1 MGQNAFGQPVRRKE
15 DHSLLTGR
23 GRFVDDHRPEGLLHA
38 WMVRSPHAHARIRSI
53 DAAQALAVD
62 GVAAVL
68 TGADLAADGV
78 GGIPCTYQPPWP
90 AGTGPSRPNVLP
102 AWPALARDTVRYV
115 GDGVAMVLAGT
126 AEQAR
131 EAAELV
137 AIDWEPLPAA
147 VDPVAALAPDA
158 PLVHAGTADNICFV
172 WETGNGPATDAAFA
186 AAHRVVTLDV
196 VNNRIVVAAM
206 ETRGA
211 VGEWIDGRYVLT
223 TASQMPHQLKE
234 QLASDVLH
242 VPEEAIR
249 VVVRDVGGGFGIK
262 NSLYPEQILVL
273 WAARRLGRP
282 VKWIGDRADAFLT
295 DAHARDNR
303 TRGELALDA
312 DGRFLALRVTT
323 TANIGAYIAN
333 KGLLSPTLNAP
344 ALVGA
349 YATPAIHLRVTGAF
363 THTVPTDVYRGAG
376 RPEAVYLVERLVDV
390 AAAELGVDR
399 IDLRRRNVIRP
410 AEIPY
415 RTPIWLTYDAGDFE
429 ENLNVAMPLVD
440 WAGFEAR
447 RAAAAA
453 RGRLRGIGL
462 SFYVERCAGASHE
475 DATLEVGAD
484 GRVTVL
490 VGTMANGQGH
500 VTAYAQIVAE
510 MLGLPIAAVDV
521 LQGDTDRVKHGQGTG
536 GSRSLVMGGSAVHG
550 ATRTVIEK
558 AKTIASHLLETA
570 EADIEFREG
579 VFSIVGTDRRIGFRD
594 VAAAA
599 HDPARL
605 PPGMAPGLDADHRFQ
620 VPGYTYPNGCH
631 VAEVEID
638 RETGKPEV
646 VGYTV
651 VHDFGRVLNPL
662 MLGGQVHGGVAQG
675 LGQALLEHTV
685 YDPDSGQLLSGSFM
699 DYCIPRADDVPEFR
713 LHVREDPAPANPL
726 GVKGA
731 GEAGCAGA
739 PPAIVNAVVDAL
751 KPFGVRHVDMPL
763 TPERLWRT
771 IHGRH

>member
-15 DHSLLTGR
+15 DQSLLTGR
-23 GRFVDDHRPEGLLHA
+23 GRFIDDYSPEGLAHA

-53 DAAQALAVD
+53 DIAEAAAAD
-62 GVAAVL
+62 GVVAVL
-68 TGADLAADGV
+68 TGADLLADGI

-90 AGTGPSRPNVLP
+90 AGTAPARPNLLP
-102 AWPALARDTVRYV
+102 AWPALAHDTVRYV
-115 GDGVAMVLAGT
+115 GDGVAMVV
-126 AEQAR
+126 AETIEAAR
-131 EAAELV
+131 SAAEL
-137 AIDWEPLPAA
+137 IQIEWDELPAV
-147 VDPVAALAPDA
+147 VDPEAARADDA
-158 PLVHAGTADNICFV
+158 PRVHADMPDNACFD
-172 WETGNGPATDAAFA
+172 WETGDGPATDRAFA
-186 AAHRVVTLDV
+186 AAARIVTLDV
-196 VNNRIVVAAM
+196 VNNRVVVASM

-211 VGEWIDGRYVLT
+211 TGEWVDGRYRLA

-234 QLASDVLH
+234 QLAKHVLH
-242 VPEEAIR
+242 VPEDDIH
-249 VVVRDVGGGFGIK
+249 VVVRDVGGSFGIK
-262 NSLYPEQILVL
+262 NSLYPEQILVM
-273 WAARRLGRP
+273 WAARRLERP

-303 TRGELALDA
+303 TRGELAVDA

-333 KGLLSPTLNAP
+333 KGLLSPTVNAP

-349 YATPAIHLRVTGAF
+349 YATPAIHLRVTGVF
-363 THTVPTDVYRGAG
+363 TNTVPTDVYRGAG

-390 AAAELGVDR
+390 AAAELGIDR
-399 IDLRRRNVIRP
+399 VALRRRNVIRP
-410 AEIPY
+410 AQIPY
-415 RTPIWLTYDAGDFE
+415 KTPIWLTYDAGDFE
-429 ENLNVAMPLVD
+429 ANLDTALPAVD
-440 WAGFEAR
+440 WDGFEAR
-447 RAAAAA
+447 RAAAKAA
-453 RGRLRGIGL
+453 GRLRGIGM

-475 DATLEVGAD
+475 DATLEVAPD

-510 MLGLPIAAVDV
+510 MLGLPIEHIDV
-521 LQGDTDRVKHGQGTG
+521 IQGDTDRVKHGQGTG

-550 ATRTVIEK
+550 ATRTVIDK
-558 AKTIASHLLETA
+558 ARAIASHLLETA
-570 EADIEFREG
+570 EVDIEFQEG
-579 VFSIVGTDRRIGFRD
+579 TFSIVGTDRRVSFRD

-605 PPGMAPGLDADHRFQ
+605 PPGTTPGLDADNRFK

-638 RETGKPEV
+638 PETGRPQV
-646 VGYTV
+646 VGYTI

-675 LGQALLEHTV
+675 LGQALFEHTV
-685 YDPDSGQLLSGSFM
+685 YDADSGQLLSGSFM
-699 DYCIPRADDVPEFR
+699 DYCIPRADDVPNFAF
-713 LHVREDPAPANPL
+713 HMREDPAPANPL

-751 KPFGVRHVDMPL
+751 KPLGIRHVDMPL

-771 IHGRH
+771 IHAR

>member
-15 DHSLLTGR
+15 DQSLLTGR
-23 GRFVDDHRPEGLLHA
+23 GRFVDDHRPDGLAHA
-38 WMVRSPHAHARIRSI
+38 WMVRSPHAHARILSI
-53 DAAQALAVD
+53 DTAEAAASE
-62 GVAAVL
+62 GVLAVL
-68 TGADLAADGV
+68 TGADLAADGI
-78 GGIPCTYQPPWP
+78 GGIPCTYEPPWP
-90 AGTGPSRPNVLP
+90 AGTGPARPNALP
-102 AWPALARDTVRYV
+102 AWPALAHDVAHYV
-115 GDGVAMVLAGT
+115 GDGVAMVV
-126 AEQAR
+126 AETP
-131 EAAELV
+131 EAARSAAERI
-137 AIDWEPLPAA
+137 AIEWEVLPAI
-147 VDPVAALAPDA
+147 VDPLAAAADGAP
-158 PLVHAGTADNICFV
+158 PVRAGLADNVCFT
-172 WETGNGPATDAAFA
+172 WETGDGAATEQAFA
-186 AAHRVVTLDV
+186 EAARIVTLDV
-196 VNNRIVVAAM
+196 VNNRVVVAAM

-211 VGEWIDGRYVLT
+211 VGEWVDGRYVLT

-234 QLASDVLH
+234 QLAAQVFH
-242 VPEEAIR
+242 VPEEQVR

-262 NSLYPEQILVL
+262 NSLYPEQILVP

-282 VKWIGDRADAFLT
+282 VKWVGDRSDAFLT

-303 TRGELALDA
+303 TRGELAVDA

-344 ALVGA
+344 ALVGP
-349 YATPAIHLRVTGAF
+349 YATPAIHLRVTGVF

-376 RPEAVYLVERLVDV
+376 RPEAVYLLERLVDV
-390 AAAELGVDR
+390 AAGELGIDR
-399 IDLRRRNVIRP
+399 VALRRRNCIQP
-410 AEIPY
+410 AQLPY
-415 RTPIWLTYDAGDFE
+415 RTPIWLTYDAGHFE
-429 ENLNVAMPLVD
+429 ANLDTALPLVD
-440 WAGFEAR
+440 WDGFEAR
-447 RAAAAA
+447 RAASSAA
-453 RGRLRGIGL
+453 GRLRGIGM

-475 DATLEVGAD
+475 DATIAIAPD
-484 GRVTVL
+484 GRATVL

-510 MLGLPIAAVDV
+510 MLGLPIEDVDV
-521 LQGDTDRVKHGQGTG
+521 FQGDTDQVRHGQGTG

-550 ATRTVIEK
+550 AARTVIDK
-558 AKTIASHLLETA
+558 ARTIAGHLLETA
-570 EADIEFREG
+570 DADIAFADG
-579 VFSIVGTDRRIGFRD
+579 TFSVVGTDRRVTFRD

-605 PPGMAPGLDADHRFQ
+605 PEGFAPGLDADNRFK
-620 VPGYTYPNGCH
+620 VAGYTYPNGCH

-638 RETGKPEV
+638 PETGRPQV
-646 VGYTV
+646 LGYTI

-662 MLGGQVHGGVAQG
+662 MLGGQVHGGIAQG
-675 LGQALLEHTV
+675 LGQALHEHTV

-699 DYCIPRADDVPEFR
+699 DYCIPRADDLPDLA

-739 PPAIVNAVVDAL
+739 PPAIVNAVMDAL
-751 KPFGVRHVDMPL
+751 KPLGIRHVDMPL

-771 IHGRH
+771 IHGR